1 MTMSFVFARLFC
13 LRTTPHINIISF
25 KCKIIFT
32 PADPH
37 NKPGGVKAGNITSSC
52 KGVTMA

>member
-1 MTMSFVFARLFC
+1 MSFVFARLFC